1 VVSFSLRRSIEAAVA
16 GQTHMSALTGRP
28 GNRVSP
34 VVSAIGQNGTE
45 SAKTKRTNF
54 RGDLLRVSM
63 LFDKASCGNARICGF
78 CGVSLSGERG
88 RHDRIKALGRFE
100 EHFRIVFRR
109 TLKRRSALQGLVEER
124 QRAGVDDAGRRS
136 PPIGSLRPNLEANG
150 DRNETSF
157 MSRWKMPGTC
167 T

>member
-1 VVSFSLRRSIEAAVA
+1 
-16 GQTHMSALTGRP
+16 
-28 GNRVSP
+28 VSP
-34 VVSAIGQNGTE
+34 VVSAISQNGTE

-63 LFDKASCGNARICGF
+63 LFDKTSCGNARICGF

-109 TLKRRSALQGLVEER
+109 TLKQSRRSALQGLVEER
-124 QRAGVDDAGRRS
+124 SEQASTMRVARS
-136 PPIGSLRPNLEANG
+136 PPIGPLRPNLEANG